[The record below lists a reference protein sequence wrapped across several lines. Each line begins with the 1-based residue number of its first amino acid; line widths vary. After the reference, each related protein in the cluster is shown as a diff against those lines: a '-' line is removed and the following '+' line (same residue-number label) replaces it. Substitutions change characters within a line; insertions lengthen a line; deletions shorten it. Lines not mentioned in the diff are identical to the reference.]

1 MFNSVNRKCMRTMI
15 YETCFNENG
24 DLDIKGLGQVY
35 TDTIHSRCII
45 GAVGI
50 LYQPY
55 NGEDDADVYG
65 LYLTYR
71 DLPDE
76 AGNVL
81 MTFRP
86 LFDYDGNHI
95 LIRGEHLVE
104 TPFAVLQSNYD
115 RELKT
120 CFTKIK
126 FEHS

>member
-1 MFNSVNRKCMRTMI
+1 MFNTVNRKCMKTMI

-24 DLDIKGLGQVY
+24 DLDIKGLKQVY
-35 TDTIHSRCII
+35 SNRSPRCIT

-65 LYLTYR
+65 LYLSHR

-76 AGNVL
+76 VGNVN
-81 MTFRP
+81 MRFTP
-86 LFDYDGNHI
+86 LFDCDGNHI
-95 LIRGEHLVE
+95 LLRGEHLIE
-104 TPFAVLQSNYD
+104 IPFAVLQSNYD
-115 RELKT
+115 RELET
-120 CFTKIK
+120 WFTKIK